1 MARGRRFGVRWG
13 LLLASSALAAV
24 AIAPPASASSGGGEL
39 RKLYRE
45 DAFAE
50 FEIHHG
56 DCPLERT
63 VIQVAFHQ
71 DFFHILPAP
80 APRNVVFG
88 LSISEFDCGG
98 QFLASYGSNEGEKRP
113 FDVAPGLTGAAAT
126 ATMQACQEFPAAG
139 DCFPVDL
146 RVAFKGVGRIDV
158 DRQRTLIDEP
168 DCYIDQR
175 LVTMTRDAKV
185 WATFSWTPP
194 GGSPQSYQV
203 TTADLSAAG
212 ANLFTDSENT
222 FMRGDG
228 FACTE
233 H

>member
-1 MARGRRFGVRWG
+1 MARGRRFG
-13 LLLASSALAAV
+13 LMLASLTLAV
-24 AIAPPASASSGGGEL
+24 AGLAPPASASGGDGGEL

-56 DCPLERT
+56 DCDLERT

-80 APRNVVFG
+80 APRNVLFG

-98 QFLASYGSNEGEKRP
+98 QFLASYGSSEGTKRP
-113 FDVAPGLTGAAAT
+113 FDVTPGLTSAYAK

-139 DCFPVDL
+139 DCFPVDV
-146 RVAFKGVGRIDV
+146 RAAFRGVGTIDV
-158 DRQRTLIDEP
+158 DRQHNVVNEP
-168 DCYIDQR
+168 DCIIDQR
-175 LVTMTRDAKV
+175 LVTMFRDAKV

-194 GGSPQSYQV
+194 GGSPQSYEV
-203 TTADLSAAG
+203 TTDDLSAAG

-222 FMRGDG
+222 FMKGDG
-228 FACTE
+228 YECTE